1 MAQNNNNGN
10 NGLGAAALLQQLGTE
25 LNREEDT
32 VRNLWSQVEGLTGEN
47 HPSMDDFKRAYKVC
61 KQKEMWVLGREY
73 VTTPEKPR
81 VEPAH
86 LFCAL
91 GCRIEALGAQSLL
104 TRQQRDDAIA
114 KYMSASNAMSKPDA
128 IQTVGEVL
136 LDTQI
141 LSIEQAATNYH
152 QRFTAWWDADFESK
166 WRDNYRRQERM
177 YRDRVELRKVQEEQE
192 KKMKQE
198 LEALRAAAHPY
209 GGGESIKVLDKVYPE
224 IVKAFKKAKCRFYD
238 PSFDML
244 GLAGRCDVKC
254 CKKGE
259 KPVCHHYLQ
268 GKCSRGNCKFRH
280 PEKEADFTK
289 SEFDVICT
297 SFPFLSSLTY
307 GSWWKK
313 AEEPKTE

>member
-1 MAQNNNNGN
+1 MANNNNN
-10 NGLGAAALLQQLGTE
+10 SNGLGAAALLQQLGTE

-32 VRNLWSQVEGLTGEN
+32 ARNLWSQVEGLTGE
-47 HPSMDDFKRAYKVC
+47 HRPSMDDFKRAYKLC

-73 VTTPEKPR
+73 VTTPEKTR
-81 VEPAH
+81 IEPPH

-91 GCRIEALGAQSLL
+91 GCRIDALGAQSLL

-114 KYMSASNAMSKPDA
+114 KFMSASNAMSKADA
-128 IQTVGEVL
+128 VQCVGEVL
-136 LDTQI
+136 LDTQL

-177 YRDRVELRKVQEEQE
+177 YRDKVELRKVQEEQE
-192 KKMKQE
+192 KKTKQE

-209 GGGESIKVLDKVYPE
+209 GGGGRKGKG
-224 IVKAFKKAKCRFYD
+224 KK
-238 PSFDML
+238 
-244 GLAGRCDVKC
+244 
-254 CKKGE
+254 
-259 KPVCHHYLQ
+259 
-268 GKCSRGNCKFRH
+268 GKCSRSNCKFRH

-289 SEFDVICT
+289 SEFDVVCT
-297 SFPFLSSLTY
+297 SFPLMSSVVY

-313 AEEPKTE
+313 AEEPKE